1 MTVRTLLPASATP
14 DIGGHP
20 WSAKADKIQSATG
33 ILLGCFLLAHLH
45 FESSILLGK
54 QAFYQVVQI
63 LEGGMFSETGHGFP
77 IVTQIFSMLILLVV
91 ILHAAVA
98 LRRFPVQI
106 GQWRALRRHMN
117 VIKHKDSHAWF
128 WQLVTGFILFFLAPV
143 HIFTMITN
151 PEIGPHLSAERVY
164 HANAWLLYAL
174 LLPAVVIHAMIG
186 LYRVA
191 VKWGI
196 TANRSGLRKLA
207 KVMII
212 YLITIGVFSLVSY
225 IYIGHGLSLPIE
237 PYVPTGH

>member
-1 MTVRTLLPASATP
+1 MIMNPKSMQSHHIHYASL
-14 DIGGHP
+14 GSP

-33 ILLGCFLLAHLH
+33 IMLGCFLLAHLH

-54 QAFYQVVQI
+54 EAFYHVVQF
-63 LEGGMFSETGHGFP
+63 LEGGLFTSTGHGMP
-77 IVTQIFSMLILLVV
+77 IVTKVFSIFIMLVV
-91 ILHAAVA
+91 IVHAAVA
-98 LRRFPVQI
+98 LRRFPAQL
-106 GQWRALRRHMN
+106 GQWRALRRHMQG
-117 VIKHKDSHAWF
+117 IKHKDSHAWF

-191 VKWGI
+191 LKWGL
-196 TANRSGLRKLA
+196 TANRRGLRKVA
-207 KVMII
+207 KILII
-212 YLITIGVFSLVSY
+212 YLISIGVLSLVSY
-225 IYIGHGLSLPIE
+225 LIIGRELTLPIT
-237 PYVPTGH
+237 PFVP

>member
-1 MTVRTLLPASATP
+1 MTVRTLLPETSIP
-14 DIGGHP
+14 GIVGHP
-20 WSAKADKIQSATG
+20 WSAKADKIQSVTG

-54 QAFYQVVQI
+54 EAFYQVVQI

-77 IVTQIFSMLILLVV
+77 VVTKVFSVFILIVVM
-91 ILHAAVA
+91 LHAAVA
-98 LRRFPVQI
+98 LRRFPAQL

-117 VIKHKDSHAWF
+117 GINHKDSHAWF

-143 HIFTMITN
+143 HVFTMITN

-191 VKWGI
+191 VKWGL
-196 TANRSGLRKLA
+196 TANRRGLRKII
-207 KVMII
+207 KVLII
-212 YLITIGVFSLVSY
+212 YLIVIGS
-225 IYIGHGLSLPIE
+225 LSLLSYMIIGSDLALPVQ
-237 PYVPTGH
+237 PFVPE

>member
-1 MTVRTLLPASATP
+1 MTVRNLLPASNIP
-14 DIGGHP
+14 GHP
-20 WSAKADKIQSATG
+20 WSAKADIIQSATG
-33 ILLGCFLLAHLH
+33 ILLGCFILAHLH

-54 QAFYQVVQI
+54 EAFYQVVQI

-77 IVTQIFSMLILLVV
+77 VLTTIFSVFIMFVV
-91 ILHAAVA
+91 ILHAAFA
-98 LRRFPVQI
+98 LRRFPVQL
-106 GQWRALRRHMN
+106 GQWRALRRHMT
-117 VIKHKDSHAWF
+117 VINHKDSHAWF

-143 HIFTMITN
+143 HIFAMITN

-164 HANAWLLYAL
+164 HDNAWLLYAL

-196 TANRSGLRKLA
+196 IANRSALRILA

-212 YLITIGVFSLVSY
+212 YLITIGVLSLASY
-225 IYIGHGLSLPIE
+225 IYIGSGLSLPIE
-237 PYVPTGH
+237 RYISTSH